1 MLCTQTLYHLKL
13 MFKIFLPRVHWPKQI
28 ILQSPKS
35 TGLGVPPRSLGPG
48 KEEKLQVE
56 Q

>member
-1 MLCTQTLYHLKL
+1 MVHTQTLHHLKP
-13 MFKIFLPRVHWPKQI
+13 MFKIYLPRVHWPKQI
-28 ILQSPKS
+28 MLPSPKS
-35 TGLGVPPRSLGPG
+35 TGLGVSPCSLGPG